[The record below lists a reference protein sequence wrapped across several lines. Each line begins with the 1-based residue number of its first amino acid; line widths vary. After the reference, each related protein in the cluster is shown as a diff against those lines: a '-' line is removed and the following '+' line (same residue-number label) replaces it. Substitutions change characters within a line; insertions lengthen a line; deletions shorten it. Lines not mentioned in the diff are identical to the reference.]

1 MSKKRDIIDAAI
13 SLFAQNGFSATP
25 TTAVAKKAGVAQGL
39 IFHYFKTK
47 EGILVEIIAELGDK
61 YTSETDK
68 IIENSENGLDA
79 IINIIQF
86 HFMFENENTTEL
98 MVLLHDIPPAI
109 DSQLTEASI
118 VLSNRIDQTIAQLKE
133 CINKGQ
139 ADGSIR
145 NDASSESAF
154 IIRALLNGLSRL
166 HFSMQNKPDYKTD
179 IFKTIQFCRKS
190 LEPELSDFSRR
201 DVPRS

>member
-13 SLFAQNGFSATP
+13 FLFAQNGFSATP
-25 TTAVAKKAGVAQGL
+25 TTEVAKKASVAQGL

-47 EGILVEIIAELGDK
+47 EGILIEIIAELGDK

-98 MVLLHDIPPAI
+98 MVLLRDIPPAI
-109 DSQLTEASI
+109 DSQPTEAGI
-118 VLSNRIDQTIAQLKE
+118 VLGNRIDQTIAQLKE

-179 IFKTIQFCRKS
+179 IFEAIQFCRKS
-190 LEPELSDFSRR
+190 LEI
-201 DVPRS
+201 

>member
-1 MSKKRDIIDAAI
+1 MSKKRNILDAAI

-39 IFHYFKTK
+39 VFHYFKTK

-109 DSQLTEASI
+109 DSQPTEASI

-166 HFSMQNKPDYKTD
+166 HFSMQNKADYKTD
-179 IFKTIQFCRKS
+179 IFEAIQFCRKS
-190 LEPELSDFSRR
+190 LEI
-201 DVPRS
+201 

>member
-1 MSKKRDIIDAAI
+1 MFKSLLGFGYLMSKKRDIIDAAI
-13 SLFAQNGFSATP
+13 FLFAQNGFSATP

-61 YTSETDK
+61 YISETDK
-68 IIENSENGLDA
+68 IIANSENGLDA

-98 MVLLHDIPPAI
+98 MVLLLHDIPPAI
-109 DSQLTEASI
+109 DSQSTEASI
-118 VLSNRIDQTIAQLKE
+118 VLCNRIDQTIAQLKE

-166 HFSMQNKPDYKTD
+166 HFSMQDKPDYKTA
-179 IFKTIQFCRKS
+179 IFEAIQFCRKS
-190 LEPELSDFSRR
+190 LEI
-201 DVPRS
+201 

>member
-25 TTAVAKKAGVAQGL
+25 TTEVAKKAGVAQGL

-109 DSQLTEASI
+109 DSQPTEASI

-145 NDASSESAF
+145 NDVSSESAF

-179 IFKTIQFCRKS
+179 IFETIQFCRKS
-190 LEPELSDFSRR
+190 LEI
-201 DVPRS
+201 